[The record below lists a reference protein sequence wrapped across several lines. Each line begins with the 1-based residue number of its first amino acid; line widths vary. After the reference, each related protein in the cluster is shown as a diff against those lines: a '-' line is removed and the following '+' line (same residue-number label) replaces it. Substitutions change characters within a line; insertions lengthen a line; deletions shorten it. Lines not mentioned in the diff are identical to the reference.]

1 MAFGR
6 LVLLAVLA
14 LADDAGEAAVRSE
27 GACASPEPD
36 ACIGRPESRF
46 TLAFGSCHH
55 QAKPAPTLLAAAAS
69 APDVFV
75 FLGDNLYN
83 DVDRW
88 GMPCEPLRCAGRL
101 RTLTSPLLL
110 GLFKLLPLAL
120 KRIVYRAFATRL
132 AGGTL
137 SPPSLEGDGAALAAH
152 YAALGAKAEVIALRA
167 AVPLILATW
176 VRGARLSAR
185 ARSSAPRDAGP
196 SVRRSAAAGARRRP
210 RMPLLPRRQRFASG
224 GCQGTSHNRFP

>member
-167 AVPLILATW
+167 AVPDAVAGGGLAGS
-176 VRGARLSAR
+176 RGCWLAGRARL
-185 ARSSAPRDAGP
+185 
-196 SVRRSAAAGARRRP
+196 
-210 RMPLLPRRQRFASG
+210 
-224 GCQGTSHNRFP
+224 